1 MADQLETADGS
12 ETIAGADLQPSIDAL
27 EALAV
32 SMDADIDTAA
42 DVDAVQAI
50 GAAQV
55 KLRNREQDLIDAQ
68 IKLLAGQVKLTADHI
83 NAATQFAKDTVSKIA
98 DWKTKVAKA
107 GAVVDFLGV
116 CLTGDGFKILGAAVS
131 LKKALSS

>member
-1 MADQLETADGS
+1 MPDQLETADGS
-12 ETIAGADLQPSIDAL
+12 ETIDGADLQPSIDAL

-32 SMDADIDTAA
+32 SMDADIDTAV

-55 KLRNREQDLIDAQ
+55 KLRNREQDLINAQ

-83 NAATQFAKDTVSKIA
+83 NAATQFAKDTVVKIA
-98 DWKTKVAKA
+98 DWKTKVDKA
-107 GAVVDFLGV
+107 GKIVDFIGV
-116 CLTGDGFKILGAAVS
+116 CLTGDGFKILGAANS
-131 LKKALSS
+131 LWNALK